1 MHLER
6 NVMRKELLSSLA
18 ITAMMAASL
27 SPVSVSSAQA
37 GRAISAT
44 SGQQSPTKNAPAP
57 QDQQRR
63 TAAVRRTTGYGLTRR
78 DLFGGGPG
86 WTNKH
91 VQRMAKKKRNV
102 KRAKK

>member
-1 MHLER
+1 M
-6 NVMRKELLSSLA
+6 KSSLA
-18 ITAMMAASL
+18 SIAALAVMASL
-27 SPVSVSSAQA
+27 SSGSLPLTPAQAGVSVSS
-37 GRAISAT
+37 S
-44 SGQQSPTKNAPAP
+44 QQSPTKNAPAP

-102 KRAKK
+102 KRSRK